1 MLVLA
6 IDTASAD
13 CAACLFDT
21 GSGRVLASRAETIGT
36 GHAERLMGQI
46 GEVLAEAE
54 KAYDDLERVAVSVGP
69 GSFTGVRV
77 AVAAARGL
85 ALALKVPAIGIST
98 LEALAADA
106 RDTKPGVPALAMI
119 DAKRGQIYAQ
129 AFGADGAAVNEPA
142 VVPLEETEA
151 LALPGSIIA
160 GSGGSLLAGSVS
172 PDCLLF
178 GDRSTGAIAT
188 FARLAAIRDPV
199 ASPVPLYL
207 RAPDAKPQAGFAL
220 PRAAGA

>member
-21 GSGRVLASRAETIGT
+21 GAGAVLASQSEMIGT

-46 GEVLAEAE
+46 GAVLAEGG
-54 KAYDDLERVAVSVGP
+54 KTYGDIERISVSVGP

-77 AVAAARGL
+77 GVAAARGL
-85 ALALKVPAIGIST
+85 ALALAIPAIGIST

-106 RDTKPGVPALAMI
+106 RDALPGLPVLAAI
-119 DAKRGQIYAQ
+119 DARRGQVYAQ
-129 AFGADGAAVNEPA
+129 AFGADGIAVGEPT
-142 VVPLEETEA
+142 VVPMEEAEA
-151 LALPGSIIA
+151 LALPGAIIA
-160 GSGGSLLAGSVS
+160 GSGGSLLPTGVP
-172 PDCLLF
+172 PDRLLF
-178 GDRSTGAIAT
+178 ADRSTGAIAT
-188 FARLAAIRDPV
+188 FARLAAAREPHT
-199 ASPVPLYL
+199 APVPLYL